1 TSSKN
6 MSNDVQIIEAPGPVN
21 PDPTTPDPAT
31 PKSASLKPATPE
43 PAAPKPATPKPAT
56 PLHANGRQYTEA
68 QRNEVNRVLNCRDW
82 DHYEILGIKPSAD
95 EAEIR
100 KAWAGLSKKI
110 HPDKNADKDTNIA
123 FHSELEH
130 AQSS

>member
-1 TSSKN
+1 
-6 MSNDVQIIEAPGPVN
+6 MSNDVQMIEAPGPVT
-21 PDPTTPDPAT
+21 PDPTTP
-31 PKSASLKPATPE
+31 KSASSKPATPE
-43 PAAPKPATPKPAT
+43 PASPKPEAPEPVTPKPAS
-56 PLHANGRQYTEA
+56 PPHANGRQYTEA
-68 QRNEVNRVLNCRDW
+68 QRHEVNRVLNCRDW

-123 FHSELEH
+123 FHRELEH
-130 AQSS
+130 APTP